1 MAKTKLFEAWSFR
14 LQQPAPFDDPKYA
27 GSKSMGFSQY
37 NTSSTAQ
44 KSTLHAPT
52 MRALLAYAK
61 LVSAT
66 ENGQSVDG
74 LGAIGHQGTTYRIS
88 EYRSANKTDC
98 VVFNPVTGKFNAAQ
112 VEDGTQAL
120 KPYSVGAGNGTG
132 SGLLFCLMP
141 VLNEDDEFRQKFQEF
156 VSLLESGWADMD
168 AAFECALTLCDNVYR
183 RIENSKQLGSDGVKI
198 SIPTTGNISVIT
210 QMAMDSGNY
219 APTGASYG
227 EFTIMQMSGT
237 PTAKASSFQKEDFVA
252 KYALSNRTLTA
263 RELAMVPTLPDWYI
277 IPKEVVRVC
286 EHAKVTTAS
295 SQPMRNFLFRGEAGT
310 GKTMG
315 AQAIAAGLNLP
326 YTLMTCSANTEITDL
341 VGQFIPDTNGFHGST
356 PIEDLPKISDITM
369 HPPSVYMMLTGEYD
383 EEKTEDDVLQK
394 LIEIAVGNLVEK
406 EETPGQRIRYVDT
419 PLVEAIRHGY
429 VCELQEPSCIAN
441 PGVLVGLNSLL
452 DNCQVITLPTGERVK
467 RHPDNGLQQGKQAV
481 EEDLSSQLPNAA
493 PNFTMK
499 TTPVPSNGS
508 FTPDPGQMNAIRAQ
522 AERVIS
528 EESDRIA
535 AHLTNSIT
543 SSGSGG
549 VDQNS
554 EYDGYDYEHAAE
566 DIERLLEHMAEEK
579 VTEELEE
586 ELSEELQREANSIR
600 YGNAHRNIHITV
612 NRMARVDQN
621 LIDSYNRVAPDL
633 LMLSKRLQ
641 RSVSTALRDQRQG
654 GKQTGL
660 LIGKRLNQHALH
672 RTDGRIFY
680 NSRLPTE
687 PINLSVGLLIDESG
701 SMCSNDRIT
710 RARAT
715 AIVIQDFCESLG
727 IPLLVVGHTAWSSHV
742 ELFSYSD
749 FDTYDKNNRYRLMDM
764 SARDCNR
771 DGAAL
776 RFVAEKLSKQTSEV
790 KILMII
796 CDGQPN
802 DDGYSG
808 SAAEADLRGIKLEY
822 ARKGVKI
829 YAAAIGEDRPRI
841 ERIYGDGYLDI
852 TNLQELPVMLTN
864 LIVRSLPR

>member
-14 LQQPAPFDDPKYA
+14 LQQPAPFDDPQYS

-74 LGAIGHQGTTYRIS
+74 LGAIGHQGNTYRIS
-88 EYRSANKTDC
+88 EYPSANKTDC

-112 VEDGTQAL
+112 VEDGTQTL

-141 VLNEDDEFRQKFQEF
+141 ILNEDDEFRQKFQEF
-156 VSLLESGWADMD
+156 VSHLESGWADMD

-183 RIENSKQLGSDGVKI
+183 RVENSKQLGSDGVKI
-198 SIPTTGNISVIT
+198 SIPTTGNISAIT

-252 KYALSNRTLTA
+252 KFSLSNRTLTA
-263 RELAMVPTLPDWYI
+263 REQAMVPTLPDWYI

-341 VGQFIPDTNGFHGST
+341 VGQFIPDTGNSQSDSNCT
-356 PIEDLPKISDITM
+356 ELPKISDITM

-467 RHPDNGLQQGKQAV
+467 RHPDTV
-481 EEDLSSQLPNAA
+481 IVV
-493 PNFTMK
+493 
-499 TTPVPSNGS
+499 TTNSDYSGCR
-508 FTPDPGQMNAIRAQ
+508 DMNQ
-522 AERVIS
+522 SVIS
-528 EESDRIA
+528 RMDLI
-535 AHLTNSIT
+535 
-543 SSGSGG
+543 
-549 VDQNS
+549 
-554 EYDGYDYEHAAE
+554 YDME
-566 DIERLLEHMAEEK
+566 
-579 VTEELEE
+579 
-586 ELSEELQREANSIR
+586 
-600 YGNAHRNIHITV
+600 
-612 NRMARVDQN
+612 
-621 LIDSYNRVAPDL
+621 APDL
-633 LMLSKRLQ
+633 NTMVKRVMNVTGFTDEQ
-641 RSVSTALRDQRQG
+641 EATKMAIVVRDVAERCRQ
-654 GKQTGL
+654 TM
-660 LIGKRLNQHALH
+660 I
-672 RTDGRIFY
+672 TDGSCGMREFKSWVLSTMVTHDPYESALSTIISSASADPD
-680 NSRLPTE
+680 NRAELISACLE
-687 PINLSVGLLIDESG
+687 PQY
-701 SMCSNDRIT
+701 T
-710 RARAT
+710 RT
-715 AIVIQDFCESLG
+715 I
-727 IPLLVVGHTAWSSHV
+727 
-742 ELFSYSD
+742 
-749 FDTYDKNNRYRLMDM
+749 
-764 SARDCNR
+764 
-771 DGAAL
+771 
-776 RFVAEKLSKQTSEV
+776 
-790 KILMII
+790 
-796 CDGQPN
+796 
-802 DDGYSG
+802 
-808 SAAEADLRGIKLEY
+808 
-822 ARKGVKI
+822 
-829 YAAAIGEDRPRI
+829 
-841 ERIYGDGYLDI
+841 
-852 TNLQELPVMLTN
+852 
-864 LIVRSLPR
+864 

>member
-419 PLVEAIRHGY
+419 PLIEAIRHGY

-452 DNCQVITLPTGERVK
+452 DNCQVITLPAGERVK
-467 RHPDNGLQQGKQAV
+467 RHPDTV
-481 EEDLSSQLPNAA
+481 IVV
-493 PNFTMK
+493 
-499 TTPVPSNGS
+499 TTNSDYSGCR
-508 FTPDPGQMNAIRAQ
+508 DMNQ
-522 AERVIS
+522 SVIS
-528 EESDRIA
+528 RMDLI
-535 AHLTNSIT
+535 
-543 SSGSGG
+543 
-549 VDQNS
+549 
-554 EYDGYDYEHAAE
+554 YDME
-566 DIERLLEHMAEEK
+566 
-579 VTEELEE
+579 
-586 ELSEELQREANSIR
+586 
-600 YGNAHRNIHITV
+600 
-612 NRMARVDQN
+612 
-621 LIDSYNRVAPDL
+621 APDL
-633 LMLSKRLQ
+633 NTMVKRVMNVTGFTDEQ
-641 RSVSTALRDQRQG
+641 EATKMAIVVRDVAERCRQ
-654 GKQTGL
+654 TM
-660 LIGKRLNQHALH
+660 I
-672 RTDGRIFY
+672 TDGSCGMREFKSWVLSTMVTHDPYESALSTIISSASADPDNRAELISACLEPQY
-680 NSRLPTE
+680 SRT
-687 PINLSVGLLIDESG
+687 I
-701 SMCSNDRIT
+701 
-710 RARAT
+710 
-715 AIVIQDFCESLG
+715 
-727 IPLLVVGHTAWSSHV
+727 
-742 ELFSYSD
+742 
-749 FDTYDKNNRYRLMDM
+749 
-764 SARDCNR
+764 
-771 DGAAL
+771 
-776 RFVAEKLSKQTSEV
+776 
-790 KILMII
+790 
-796 CDGQPN
+796 
-802 DDGYSG
+802 
-808 SAAEADLRGIKLEY
+808 
-822 ARKGVKI
+822 
-829 YAAAIGEDRPRI
+829 
-841 ERIYGDGYLDI
+841 
-852 TNLQELPVMLTN
+852 
-864 LIVRSLPR
+864 

>member
-120 KPYSVGAGNGTG
+120 NPYSVGAGNGTG

-237 PTAKASSFQKEDFVA
+237 PTTKASSFQKEDFVA
-252 KYALSNRTLTA
+252 KYVLSNRTLTA

-295 SQPMRNFLFRGEAGT
+295 SQPMRNFLFRGEAST

-341 VGQFIPDTNGFHGST
+341 VGQFIPDTGNFQSGSNCT
-356 PIEDLPKISDITM
+356 ELPKISDITM

-467 RHPDNGLQQGKQAV
+467 RHPDTV
-481 EEDLSSQLPNAA
+481 IVV
-493 PNFTMK
+493 
-499 TTPVPSNGS
+499 TTNSDYSGCR
-508 FTPDPGQMNAIRAQ
+508 DMNQ
-522 AERVIS
+522 SVIS
-528 EESDRIA
+528 RMDLI
-535 AHLTNSIT
+535 
-543 SSGSGG
+543 
-549 VDQNS
+549 
-554 EYDGYDYEHAAE
+554 YDME
-566 DIERLLEHMAEEK
+566 
-579 VTEELEE
+579 
-586 ELSEELQREANSIR
+586 
-600 YGNAHRNIHITV
+600 
-612 NRMARVDQN
+612 
-621 LIDSYNRVAPDL
+621 APDL
-633 LMLSKRLQ
+633 NTMVKRVMNVTGFTDEQ
-641 RSVSTALRDQRQG
+641 EATKMAIVVRDVAERCRQ
-654 GKQTGL
+654 TM
-660 LIGKRLNQHALH
+660 I
-672 RTDGRIFY
+672 TDGSCGMREFKSWVLSTMVTHDPYESALSTIISSASADPD
-680 NSRLPTE
+680 NRAELISACLE
-687 PINLSVGLLIDESG
+687 PQY
-701 SMCSNDRIT
+701 T
-710 RARAT
+710 RT
-715 AIVIQDFCESLG
+715 I
-727 IPLLVVGHTAWSSHV
+727 
-742 ELFSYSD
+742 
-749 FDTYDKNNRYRLMDM
+749 
-764 SARDCNR
+764 
-771 DGAAL
+771 
-776 RFVAEKLSKQTSEV
+776 
-790 KILMII
+790 
-796 CDGQPN
+796 
-802 DDGYSG
+802 
-808 SAAEADLRGIKLEY
+808 
-822 ARKGVKI
+822 
-829 YAAAIGEDRPRI
+829 
-841 ERIYGDGYLDI
+841 
-852 TNLQELPVMLTN
+852 
-864 LIVRSLPR
+864 

>member
-441 PGVLVGLNSLL
+441 PGVLVGVNSQL
-452 DNCQVITLPTGERVK
+452 DNVQVNTLPTGERVK
-467 RHPDNGLQQGKQAV
+467 RHPDTV
-481 EEDLSSQLPNAA
+481 IVV
-493 PNFTMK
+493 
-499 TTPVPSNGS
+499 TTNSDYSGCR
-508 FTPDPGQMNAIRAQ
+508 DMNQ
-522 AERVIS
+522 SVIS
-528 EESDRIA
+528 RMDLI
-535 AHLTNSIT
+535 
-543 SSGSGG
+543 
-549 VDQNS
+549 
-554 EYDGYDYEHAAE
+554 YDME
-566 DIERLLEHMAEEK
+566 
-579 VTEELEE
+579 
-586 ELSEELQREANSIR
+586 
-600 YGNAHRNIHITV
+600 
-612 NRMARVDQN
+612 
-621 LIDSYNRVAPDL
+621 APDL
-633 LMLSKRLQ
+633 NTMVKRVMNVTGFTDEQ
-641 RSVSTALRDQRQG
+641 EATKMAIVVRDVAERCRQ
-654 GKQTGL
+654 TM
-660 LIGKRLNQHALH
+660 I
-672 RTDGRIFY
+672 TDGSCGMREFKSWVLSTMVTHDPYESALSTIISSASADPDNRAELISSCLEPQY
-680 NSRLPTE
+680 SRT
-687 PINLSVGLLIDESG
+687 I
-701 SMCSNDRIT
+701 
-710 RARAT
+710 
-715 AIVIQDFCESLG
+715 
-727 IPLLVVGHTAWSSHV
+727 
-742 ELFSYSD
+742 
-749 FDTYDKNNRYRLMDM
+749 
-764 SARDCNR
+764 
-771 DGAAL
+771 
-776 RFVAEKLSKQTSEV
+776 
-790 KILMII
+790 
-796 CDGQPN
+796 
-802 DDGYSG
+802 
-808 SAAEADLRGIKLEY
+808 
-822 ARKGVKI
+822 
-829 YAAAIGEDRPRI
+829 
-841 ERIYGDGYLDI
+841 
-852 TNLQELPVMLTN
+852 
-864 LIVRSLPR
+864 